1 VAVDE
6 SSVRRIGI
14 LAHDNV
20 TMIDVAG
27 PADVFSHAN
36 TFGASYETVLVSP
49 DGGDVVTS
57 NGLGLRVVTA
67 ASEIARL
74 DTVIIPGAYGM
85 VLRPFDPALVDAV
98 RHLTSVATRVTSVCT
113 GSFLLAE
120 IGRLDHRRATT
131 HWSQL
136 DRFRATFPAVD
147 IQDDALY
154 VSDGDITTSA
164 GIGSGL
170 DLALTLVEDDYG
182 PELARK
188 TARQMLIFTQRPGG
202 QSQFPAASRYDATDS
217 RPLRALID
225 RIVGDPAGDYSLAS
239 MAASTHVSTRQL
251 ARLFQEEL
259 SVTPARYVESVRVE
273 AAQVFLQRGR
283 TVQTAAELSGLGTAQ
298 TLRRIFLSRLG
309 TSPSVYAERHRSPA
323 ADL

>member
-1 VAVDE
+1 VADDP
-6 SSVRRIGI
+6 SARRVGI

-36 TFGASYETVLVSP
+36 TFGAAYETVLVSP
-49 DGGDVVTS
+49 DGSDVVTS

-67 ASEIARL
+67 AAEIARL

-85 VLRPFDPALVDAV
+85 VLHPLEPGLVEAV
-98 RHLTSVATRVTSVCT
+98 RHLTSVASRVTSVCT

-131 HWSQL
+131 HWTQL
-136 DRFRATFPAVD
+136 DRFRQTFPKVD
-147 IQDDALY
+147 IQDDALF
-154 VSDGDITTSA
+154 VRDGEITTAA

-182 PELARK
+182 PELARR
-188 TARQMLIFTQRPGG
+188 TARQMLIFMQRPGG

-217 RPLRALID
+217 RPLRALLD
-225 RIVGDPAGDYSLAS
+225 RIVADPAADYSLSA
-239 MAASTHVSTRQL
+239 MAAVTHVSTRQL

-259 SVTPARYVESVRVE
+259 SVTPARYVESVRIE
-273 AAQVFLQRGR
+273 AAQIFLQRGR
-283 TVQTAAELSGLGTAQ
+283 TVQTAAELSGLGSAQ
-298 TLRRIFLSRLG
+298 TLRRVFLSRLG
-309 TSPSVYAERHRSPA
+309 MSPSLYAERYRRESA
-323 ADL
+323 AT